1 MALMWTPTRAFRFF
15 DSKPKWHKL
24 YKSMRNQW
32 AHQSQNENLFSQFLA
47 RKKKKRCKFLVSTGV
62 MLIPGFMEGLLSQN
76 QHSGHAVMSP
86 PNGAG
91 FYPTSLDKRLS
102 SPSFTS
108 SPDPRCITYKRHCW
122 IPCPSPQNEH
132 GKAWRASKENDGR
145 DLRTQKP
152 VSSCKA
158 QRPLSV

>member
-1 MALMWTPTRAFRFF
+1 MALMWTPTRAFQFF
-15 DSKPKWHKL
+15 DSKPKWHKSH
-24 YKSMRNQW
+24 KSRRNQW

-47 RKKKKRCKFLVSTGV
+47 RKKKVQISCLHWSYADPRLHGGSVISESAQQSFCHVTSKWSW
-62 MLIPGFMEGLLSQN
+62 LLSHQPG
-76 QHSGHAVMSP
+76 QALP
-86 PNGAG
+86 
-91 FYPTSLDKRLS
+91 LS

-132 GKAWRASKENDGR
+132 GKAWRASKENGGR
-145 DLRTQKP
+145 DQRTQKP